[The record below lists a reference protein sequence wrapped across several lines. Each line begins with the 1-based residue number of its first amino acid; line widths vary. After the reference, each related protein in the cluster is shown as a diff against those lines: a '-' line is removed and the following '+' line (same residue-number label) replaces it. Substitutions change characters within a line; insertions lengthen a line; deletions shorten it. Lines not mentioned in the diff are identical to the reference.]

1 MMSKLD
7 IFVVAAALGLAVS
20 VPNAARGGDVLDLKR
35 VTTVIFTD
43 DVDTCAAFY
52 IERLGFVES
61 LSVPTQEPGQS
72 GSQFVA
78 LRSGA
83 HELMLQSF
91 QSAETDAPGTVARA
105 KPRSFMLYIEV
116 DSLDAAIERMAGLDP
131 VLSRRTTFY
140 GSEEVA
146 YRAPCGTVVV
156 LAEFP
161 NTEKSDPDSV
171 DKP

>member
-1 MMSKLD
+1 MSKLD
-7 IFVVAAALGLAVS
+7 AFIVVAALGLAVS
-20 VPNAARGGDVLDLKR
+20 VPNVARGGDVLDLKR

-43 DVDTCAAFY
+43 DVDTCSAFY
-52 IERLGFVES
+52 MERLGFVES
-61 LSVPTQEPGQS
+61 LSVPAQDPGQT

-78 LRSGA
+78 LRSGV

-91 QSAETDAPGTVARA
+91 RSAEKDAPGTVARA
-105 KPRSFMLYIEV
+105 NPRSFMLYIEV
-116 DSLDAAIERMAGLDP
+116 DSLDAAIERMADLDP

-161 NTEKSDPDSV
+161 DTEKSDAGSLDEP
-171 DKP
+171 